1 MSTSDEYIIV
11 ENSKNLDDNTP
22 ESTSESEDDSTRTL
36 ANQGIFIEAGES
48 SENFGDK
55 PFEDFTQEL
64 MKEGGIEIV
73 PTDKENDY

>member
-11 ENSKNLDDNTP
+11 ENSENLDDNTP
-22 ESTSESEDDSTRTL
+22 NTNTESEDDSTRTL
-36 ANQGIFIEAGES
+36 ANQGIFIETEDNDGIS
-48 SENFGDK
+48 GDK
-55 PFEDFTQEL
+55 HLEEFTQEL